1 MGGGALLR
9 DTFLIYISGY
19 GITKGD
25 KSFLLATNSNTTTS
39 NTLELSAVSL
49 EKVNQI
55 LSGDQAQQL
64 LTVIDACCN

>member
-1 MGGGALLR
+1 MVVGGEVPLR
-9 DTFLIYISGY
+9 DTFLIYISGH

-55 LSGDQAQQL
+55 LSGVQA
-64 LTVIDACCN
+64 